1 MAVIMPFSS
10 SGLRIIVF
18 MRLSRT
24 RTITLIDFSS
34 PFGSG
39 QVNLQKEVT
48 TVVEELLAE
57 PVDA

>member
-1 MAVIMPFSS
+1 MP
-10 SGLRIIVF
+10 LC
-18 MRLSRT
+18 RT
-24 RTITLIDFSS
+24 GTITLIDFSS

-39 QVNLQKEVT
+39 QVKLQKEVT